1 MEAVYGIIK
10 YQPPQRTAATYAKQ
24 ALAVLRDLERAV
36 PESLPIFLAAN
47 SVLTLSGVRA
57 YDAYHDFYDHMPAER
72 IAEVERVLS
81 KHGIIVVRSA
91 SAFAPEPEANTTFEL
106 VHEATFQ
113 NLWQQYELPKGARVD
128 DTIRLDFDIDNLS
141 LTAWSACVEAD
152 FAYSMERGPLPAVW
166 LNDRLAPHNLRFG
179 MLLGYPGK
187 AIESCLWEYSY
198 VEMNEDHETVEIDY
212 KDYYF
217 AAWPTYEIKSSQRDD
232 PEIKAHTRLWSDIL
246 MEVYESDWHVAAKK
260 LPAFQK
266 ALAYITDKEEGN

>member
-10 YQPPQRTAATYAKQ
+10 YHPSQLSAASYAKQ
-24 ALAVLRDLERAV
+24 ALAVLKDLERTV

-57 YDAYHDFYDHMPAER
+57 YDAYHDFYDYMPAER

-91 SAFAPEPEANTTFEL
+91 SAFAPEPETVSVFEL
-106 VHEATFQ
+106 VHEAAFQ
-113 NLWQQYELPKGARVD
+113 GLWQQYELPKAARVD
-128 DTIRLDFDIDNLS
+128 ETYRSDFDIDNVS
-141 LTAWSACVEAD
+141 LIAWSACIEGD
-152 FAYSMERGPLPAVW
+152 FGVSMENGPLPSVW
-166 LNDRLAPHNLRFG
+166 LNERLAPHTLRFG
-179 MLLGYPGK
+179 MMLGYPGK
-187 AIESCLWEYSY
+187 AIESCLWEDSL
-198 VEMNEDHETVEIDY
+198 VEIGEDHETVEIDY

-217 AAWPTYEIKSSQRDD
+217 AAWPVYEIKSELRGD
-232 PEIKAHTRLWSDIL
+232 PEIMAHARLWSDIL

-260 LPAFQK
+260 LPAFKK